1 MLNFLLLL
9 KSMYFTLASTYKKS
23 LFPLGLFSCLLL
35 DSINPDTLNSF
46 LLYSFFLAFTSF
58 LSHSHSFLKLD
69 AVLQCW
75 AELEGS
81 FTYDIF
87 VKHIFFLLKWVSF
100 FQITSLICHRFS
112 DFCPI
117 IQCVYRLLA
126 WAWFYPHKYQTHT
139 YPFFLIIH
147 ENIELYQT

>member
-1 MLNFLLLL
+1 MLDFLLLL
-9 KSMYFTLASTYKKS
+9 KSMYSILASTYKKS

-35 DSINPDTLNSF
+35 DSINPDTPFF
-46 LLYSFFLAFTSF
+46 LLHSFFLAFTSF

>member
-1 MLNFLLLL
+1 MLDFLLQL
-9 KSMYFTLASTYKKS
+9 KSMYFILASTHRKS
-23 LFPLGLFSCLLL
+23 LFPLRLFSCLLL
-35 DSINPDTLNSF
+35 DSINSDTLNSF
-46 LLYSFFLAFTSF
+46 LLHSFFLVFASF
-58 LSHSHSFLKLD
+58 LPHSHSFLKLD

-81 FTYDIF
+81 FTCDIF
-87 VKHIFFLLKWVSF
+87 VKHILFLLKWVPF
-100 FQITSLICHRFS
+100 FQITYLICHKFS

-117 IQCVYRLLA
+117 IQCVYSLPA
-126 WAWFYPHKYQTHT
+126 WAWFYPQRYQTHT